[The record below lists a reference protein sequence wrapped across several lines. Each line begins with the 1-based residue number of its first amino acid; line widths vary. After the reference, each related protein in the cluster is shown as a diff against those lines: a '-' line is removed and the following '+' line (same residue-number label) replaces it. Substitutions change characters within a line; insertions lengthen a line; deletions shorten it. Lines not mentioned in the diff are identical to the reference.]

1 MSEKPTPESE
11 LRNAYNRVMESGLTY
26 FWDRTPIPGVNP
38 DDPIHWYRNAWN
50 ALESGDSTQAERWA
64 QAARHGALA
73 LWHEAKIAWL
83 SGSQR
88 SLTPHLLVPR
98 HAEMDE
104 EYHLHADET
113 REETQKLLE
122 SISKKARHLPPSG
135 GELTPDVNRILKRA
149 ATHLSAPLQEVA
161 PYSPPEPSPA
171 QENPSEPPGVELLR
185 AEHLKAAH
193 EYALCLEGLIAIA
206 LPLQQTP
213 EARRRSSETSIPSP
227 PPTRRKAG

>member
-11 LRNAYNRVMESGLTY
+11 LRSAYNRVMESGLTY
-26 FWDRTPIPGVNP
+26 FWERTPVPGVNP

-64 QAARHGALA
+64 RAARHGALA

-83 SGSQR
+83 SGAQR
-88 SLTPHLLVPR
+88 SLKPHLFVPR

-122 SISKKARHLPPSG
+122 SISEKARRLAPSG
-135 GELTPDVNRILKRA
+135 GEITPDVNRILKRA
-149 ATHLSAPLQEVA
+149 ATHLAAPLREPARHSPQEQV
-161 PYSPPEPSPA
+161 PT
-171 QENPSEPPGVELLR
+171 QENPSETPGVELLR

-193 EYALCLEGLIAIA
+193 EYALCLESLVAIVI
-206 LPLQQTP
+206 PLQQTP
-213 EARRRSSETSIPSP
+213 EGLRRAPEKNIPSP
-227 PPTRRKAG
+227 PSTRRKAG